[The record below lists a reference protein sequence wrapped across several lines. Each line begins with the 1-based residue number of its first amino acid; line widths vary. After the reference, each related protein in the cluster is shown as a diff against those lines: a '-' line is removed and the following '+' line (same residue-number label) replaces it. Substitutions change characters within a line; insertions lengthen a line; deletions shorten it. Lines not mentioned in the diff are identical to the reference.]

1 MRSCRHTPS
10 SGSITRRRAS
20 FTSILKRRTK
30 RRFLRRNIISTG
42 IRKAGGR
49 QENGA
54 SILRR
59 GRANTR
65 RRRCH
70 PHRRAVVSEARILQ
84 VRARAQASAGIKGR
98 RHRES
103 RFAARGIGGARAA
116 ARSRFGRSRS
126 GWWCRRQWSERS
138 GASRLIATAAIR
150 TAIDAPLVSCCAAS
164 TSRLIRPNAFDNHLR
179 SLAGLRGRRPSG
191 RLGAEGR
198 RMLGGKAKA

>member
-70 PHRRAVVSEARILQ
+70 PHRRASSAKLEFFRYVHAHKPRLELKVVGIENAALQ
-84 VRARAQASAGIKGR
+84 RVNR
-98 RHRES
+98 RS
-103 RFAARGIGGARAA
+103 
-116 ARSRFGRSRS
+116 S
-126 GWWCRRQWSERS
+126 G
-138 GASRLIATAAIR
+138 
-150 TAIDAPLVSCCAAS
+150 SCPEP
-164 TSRLIRPNAFDNHLR
+164 IRPLTVRVVVPASMERTIR
-179 SLAGLRGRRPSG
+179 SIEADSDCGHTNGN
-191 RLGAEGR
+191 
-198 RMLGGKAKA
+198 